1 MRFSILLIVGTI
13 MTSMHAQAQYWGYGL
28 QGGLQGCGY
37 DVSQGEEWNKELGQS
52 KRELSKEQTNLRKYD
67 ASLRS
72 NFNAEGYSFVKSHFD
87 GQTRCLD
94 YKGQVAPP
102 KAETKVDVQGAQT
115 GTVGKEACCA
125 TPSTPPTETIE
136 KAGSPSKVVGP
147 KSTMMIIL
155 EKSRRPAAVEEA
167 EETTVLTIEPEQ
179 LNKEWGAFC
188 DKVNNPKGRL
198 SATICK
204 RPYMTGG
211 SKLNLADCQ
220 SAVLNYPKSFQQV
233 EKLKKEIEIKKEA
246 IKAAKAQIPEMQK
259 SMREEMMEAR

>member
-13 MTSMHAQAQYWGYGL
+13 MTTMHAHAQYWGYGL

-37 DVSQGEEWNKELGQS
+37 DVSQGEEASSYKDEIAELKKQIAEWNKELGQS

-102 KAETKVDVQGAQT
+102 KAETKVEVQGAQT

-179 LNKEWGAFC
+179 LNKEWGAVC

-220 SAVLNYPKSFQQV
+220 SAVLNYPKSF
-233 EKLKKEIEIKKEA
+233 
-246 IKAAKAQIPEMQK
+246 
-259 SMREEMMEAR
+259 